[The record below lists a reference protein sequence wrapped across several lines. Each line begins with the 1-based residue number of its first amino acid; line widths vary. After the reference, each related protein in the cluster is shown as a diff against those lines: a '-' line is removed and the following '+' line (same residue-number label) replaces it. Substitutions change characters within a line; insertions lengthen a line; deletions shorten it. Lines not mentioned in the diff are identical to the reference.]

1 MQVLAPLFTF
11 WYNGQGDD
19 MPRFLRH
26 SIRQTD
32 EEKAANKI
40 GDIFSDFRLDLESV
54 GYYLSRSLPYGIF
67 TRAMITFDA
76 ADFYKAGGDIEEFG
90 YEDKGM

>member
-1 MQVLAPLFTF
+1 
-11 WYNGQGDD
+11 
-19 MPRFLRH
+19 MPRYLRH

-40 GDIFSDFRLDLESV
+40 GEIFSDFRLDLESI
-54 GYYLSRSLPYGIF
+54 GYYLSRVLPYGIF